1 MLHGYL
7 ELEAGV
13 RASSIH
19 PVQQRATAAS
29 PQQCTPSRELGK
41 KKGQIKRKKLYLK
54 LLLLDDIRNYYE
66 FLVVI

>member
-19 PVQQRATAAS
+19 PVQQRATAAP
-29 PQQCTPSRELGK
+29 PQQCAPSRELEK
-41 KKGQIKRKKLYLK
+41 KKKTNQT
-54 LLLLDDIRNYYE
+54 
-66 FLVVI
+66 

>member
-19 PVQQRATAAS
+19 PVQQRATAAP
-29 PQQCTPSRELGK
+29 PQQCAPSRELEK
-41 KKGQIKRKKLYLK
+41 KKRQIKRKKLYLK
-54 LLLLDDIRNYYE
+54 LLGKSEYGLLLDDIRNY
-66 FLVVI
+66 